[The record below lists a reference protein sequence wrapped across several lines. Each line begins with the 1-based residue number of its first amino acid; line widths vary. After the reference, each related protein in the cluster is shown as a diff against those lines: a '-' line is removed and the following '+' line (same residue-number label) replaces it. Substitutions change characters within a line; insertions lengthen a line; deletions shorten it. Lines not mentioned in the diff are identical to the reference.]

1 MNATIARIRR
11 LTADALPAGDGPLL
25 DAFLAGD
32 QTAFAALVRRHA
44 GPVFATC
51 RRVLRHQQDAEDAF
65 QATFL
70 VLARRAADVWPREA
84 VGSWLFGVAHRVAL
98 KARAVRSR
106 RAVREQPLEEVA
118 SAERP
123 APDFDLAEAVHRAVL
138 KLPEVYRAAVV
149 ACDLEG
155 LSRKEAAERLGWTEG
170 TLSGRLARAR
180 ALLARRLRRSGLS
193 LPAGGFAALATTNGA
208 SAATVQTTIDLATGT
223 AASASAPVAALTEG
237 VVRSMA
243 LLKLKAMA
251 GAVFTACALGFGA
264 FAATGVGDDAPG
276 AQPPGPGAVKPTAKP
291 MVRPEKPAAPQGPRV
306 ELAHQE
312 LQILR
317 QELKITAKGKI
328 EPELLERLVGR
339 LEAIGGL
346 LDPDDMIHQKPASD
360 RDRLQGSWRVVA
372 LTEGD
377 KTTPTEPKDPWVIEV
392 TGGTLRMPYLE
403 TEGGWKQ
410 RAFSFAVDDG
420 KSPRT
425 IDLVAPNKP
434 VARGIYEFTAPAKS
448 CAACHEVKGK
458 AHPDFRDLPDVCA
471 PGLKAGA
478 AQLRLRLALSIDG
491 KRPAKF
497 GGPGVIVF
505 EMTRPAESNPS
516 QTRWAGNPNIWQKFD
531 ATEDNLRLLLAD
543 IQQKARTKRLD
554 PQSAEQL
561 KLSVEAV
568 LWMLEESRKASG
580 IDSPTDPAAKAALDL
595 HRAKQAVEEA
605 EALLDKVETDAELT
619 KPQLDYLAKAQLAR
633 ARQGLAAAEKAVAD
647 LKKPLPGAP
656 AKEVEAFTVHV
667 RTLTAAEKLIRVK
680 ATGSV
685 TVLDALEYVADDALL
700 KSEGV
705 SSWVVRGK
713 TVLPVDLPGLLK
725 HGKATT
731 NYQLFAGDKLFV
743 QAKPAK

>member
-193 LPAGGFAALATTNGA
+193 LPAGGFAALATIEGA

-223 AASASAPVAALTEG
+223 AAPAPAAVAALTEG

-243 LLKLKAMA
+243 ILKFKAMA
-251 GAVFTACALGFGA
+251 AVVFTACALGFGA

-403 TEGGWKQ
+403 TEVGCKQ

-491 KRPAKF
+491 TRPVKF

-505 EMTRPAESNPS
+505 EMTRPADADRDGERARREQIESEVAARHQERLARVAELLAEREVERATLQYQQAAVQVENA
-516 QTRWAGNPNIWQKFD
+516 QAKHLD
-531 ATEDNLRLLLAD
+531 AT
-543 IQQKARTKRLD
+543 K
-554 PQSAEQL
+554 QL
-561 KLSVEAV
+561 KEA
-568 LWMLEESRKASG
+568 K
-580 IDSPTDPAAKAALDL
+580 
-595 HRAKQAVEEA
+595 
-605 EALLDKVETDAELT
+605 DKLV
-619 KPQLDYLAKAQLAR
+619 
-633 ARQGLAAAEKAVAD
+633 AAEKAAAD
-647 LKKPLPGAP
+647 LKKPQPGAP
-656 AKEVEAFTVHV
+656 ANPGEVFTVHV
-667 RTLTAAEKLIRVK
+667 RTLFAAEKVIRVK
-680 ATGSV
+680 ATGKE
-685 TVLDALEYVADDALL
+685 TVLEGLVYAADDVPL
-700 KSEGV
+700 KTDGV
-705 SSWVVRGK
+705 SVWVVRDK
-713 TVLPVDLPGLLK
+713 VVLPVDLAAITKNGVTK
-725 HGKATT
+725 T
-731 NYQLFAGDKLFV
+731 NYVLKAGDQLFV
-743 QAKPAK
+743 QVKPAK

>member
-180 ALLARRLRRSGLS
+180 DLLARRLRRSGLS
-193 LPAGGFAALATTNGA
+193 LPAGLVALATTDGA

-223 AASASAPVAALTEG
+223 AATAPAAVAALTEG

-264 FAATGVGDDAPG
+264 FAATGVGTGGDQPGQKQSQTQGSAGAAKVDAPAKTVPPAEG
-276 AQPPGPGAVKPTAKP
+276 AVRPGPRT
-291 MVRPEKPAAPQGPRV
+291 
-306 ELAHQE
+306 ELA
-312 LQILR
+312 R
-317 QELKITAKGKI
+317 QELEVLLQEIEFAAVAGKLDKGA
-328 EPELLERLVGR
+328 LDRLRGR
-339 LEAIGGL
+339 LRAADRL
-346 LDPDDMIHQKPASD
+346 LDPNDLALEVKRPASSVTD
-360 RDRLQGSWRVVA
+360 RDRLQGTWRVVA
-372 LTEGD
+372 LTEGG
-377 KTTPTEPKDPWVIEV
+377 KTTPTNLKDPWVVEV
-392 TGGTLRMPYLE
+392 TSRIIRMPYLE

-410 RAFSFAVDDG
+410 REYVFGVNEAQ
-420 KSPRT
+420 SPRT

-434 VARGIYEFTAPAKS
+434 VGYGIYEFTAPAKTCMS
-448 CAACHEVKGK
+448 CHETTTKQPAVWALGLKPAPNMIG
-458 AHPDFRDLPDVCA
+458 LCG
-471 PGLKAGA
+471 PGLKTVDLGV
-478 AQLRLRLALSIDG
+478 RLAVSIDG
-491 KRPAKF
+491 TRPVKF

-505 EMTRPAESNPS
+505 EMKRPDTGPTNVAE
-516 QTRWAGNPNIWQKFD
+516 
-531 ATEDNLRLLLAD
+531 ATLAV
-543 IQQKARTKRLD
+543 Q
-554 PQSAEQL
+554 
-561 KLSVEAV
+561 
-568 LWMLEESRKASG
+568 
-580 IDSPTDPAAKAALDL
+580 
-595 HRAKQAVEEA
+595 RAKLLRQEA
-605 EALLDKVETDAELT
+605 EAQFEA
-619 KPQLDYLAKAQLAR
+619 ARAQLEVAAKKAEV
-633 ARQGLAAAEKAVAD
+633 ARQNLGLAESALVQLEKPPA
-647 LKKPLPGAP
+647 PP
-656 AKEVEAFTVHV
+656 AKDGPVFTVHV

-680 ATGSV
+680 ATGNE

-725 HGKATT
+725 HGKTTT
-731 NYQLFAGDKLFV
+731 NYQLFAGDLLFV
-743 QAKPAK
+743 QVKPAK